1 MNLPIVTN
9 AENVVKKE
17 LSWIAHHLILVGALI
32 GVLFLGVYGVETLI
46 EKHDEKKAQQANV
59 ALQVVVDQVKKLEDH
74 QSQNDAAVAQREAAR
89 DALIQSLVATIAKRD
104 AALDQQIKKNATLTA
119 QQAAARLS
127 EQYKAQPGE
136 VIASGDTVVAD
147 LPLARSFVNTFDQ
160 LTVCSA
166 NYSDTQKQLAAEQA
180 RTSDLKTQVADRDAT
195 IVGKNT
201 ELGKQKDKYEADIKV
216 IKDKA
221 RKSKLKW
228 FGTGVVTGLGLKYI
242 VKIASGF

>member
-1 MNLPIVTN
+1 MNAPIVTD
-9 AENVVKKE
+9 AQTIVKKE
-17 LSWIAHHLILVGALI
+17 LSWIAHHLILVGVLI
-32 GVLFLGVYGVETLI
+32 VTLFVGVYCVETLI

-74 QSQNDAAVAQREAAR
+74 QAQNDVAVAQREAAR

-104 AALDQQIKKNATLTA
+104 ATLNQQIQKNATLTA

-136 VIASGDTVVAD
+136 VTASGDTIIAD
-147 LPLARSFVNTFDQ
+147 LPIARSFVNTFDQ
-160 LTVCSA
+160 LTACTA
-166 NYSDTQKQLAAEQA
+166 NYSDTQKQLATEQA
-180 RTSDLKTQVADRDAT
+180 RTADLKTQVSDRDAT

-216 IKDKA
+216 LNDKA
-221 RKSKLKW
+221 RKGKLKW
-228 FGTGVVTGLGLKYI
+228 FATGFVLGTGIKTVVKF
-242 VKIASGF
+242 VAGF